1 MIDRLLGRRFE
12 EITIDLDME
21 QTGESLHAYAIPVGV
36 EIGAGDELVMHG
48 APAGVPFG
56 ERRTMQVRA
65 TLRRAGWY
73 DRAVVHVAGFFTFA
87 ELFNVGFEDIE
98 LPKEA
103 A

>member
-12 EITIDLDME
+12 EITIDLDLE
-21 QTGESLHAYAIPVGV
+21 QTPESLHAYAIPVEV
-36 EIGAGDELVMHG
+36 EIGPGDELVMHG
-48 APAGVPFG
+48 APAGVAFG
-56 ERRTMQVRA
+56 ERRSMQVRA

-73 DRAVVHVAGFFTFA
+73 DRARVHVEGFFTFA

-98 LPKEA
+98 LPQEA

>member
-1 MIDRLLGRRFE
+1 MIDWLLGRRTE
-12 EITIDLDME
+12 EIMVDLDLE
-21 QTGESLHAYAIPVGV
+21 QTHDSLHAYSIPVGV
-36 EIGAGDELVMHG
+36 EIRPGDELVMHG

-65 TLRRAGWY
+65 TLRRGGWY
-73 DRAVVHVAGFFTFA
+73 DRAVVHLAGFFTFA

-98 LPKEA
+98 LPQEA